1 MSGLFVN
8 LGGGASVRNSGPPG
22 YTSGAVVNPAG
33 VATPAVMAYGPST
46 TGVPV
51 SGTSQGQVAVYIG
64 IAALV
69 GLLLIRKSLP
79 R

>member
-8 LGGGASVRNSGPPG
+8 LGGGASASTAPAGW
-22 YTSGAVVNPAG
+22 TSGAVTNPAG
-33 VATPAVMAYGPST
+33 VSSPAVMAYGPT
-46 TGVPV
+46 TTAVPV
-51 SGTSQGQVAVYIG
+51 NGTSAGQVAVYIG
-64 IAALV
+64 IAALI

>member
-1 MSGLFVN
+1 
-8 LGGGASVRNSGPPG
+8 
-22 YTSGAVVNPAG
+22 
-33 VATPAVMAYGPST
+33 MAYGPT
-46 TGVPV
+46 TTAVPV
-51 SGTSQGQVAVYIG
+51 SGTSSGQVAVYIG

>member
-8 LGGGASVRNSGPPG
+8 LGGGASVKSNAPAGW
-22 YTSGAVVNPAG
+22 TSGAVTNPAG
-33 VATPAVMAYGPST
+33 VSSPAVMAYGPT
-46 TGVPV
+46 TTAVPV
-51 SGTSQGQVAVYIG
+51 SGTSSGQVAVYIG